1 VNKSISISLK
11 KIFEAKNLIF
21 QNLLKDNFKIGKII
35 SRSYKGLEKGGKLIF
50 CGNGGSASDSQ
61 HLATEFL
68 VRLRPNKNRISIPA
82 ISLTLDSTYMTACGN
97 DYGFENVFSR
107 ALSSLGN
114 KKDIL
119 FVIST
124 SGNSKN
130 IINCLKKA
138 KKMGIYSFG
147 FLGKKGGL
155 AKKYCDASII
165 IKSEN
170 VARIQ
175 EAHIFLG
182 HFILEKLEDAL
193 MKKKII

>member
-1 VNKSISISLK
+1 MSKAIKISLK
-11 KIFEAKNLIF
+11 KNLEIKSSIFE
-21 QNLLKDNFKIGKII
+21 NLLKDNLKIGKII
-35 SRSYKGLEKGGKLIF
+35 DRSYKSLEKGGKLIF

-68 VRLRPNKNRISIPA
+68 VRLRPNKNRRSIPA
-82 ISLTLDSTYMTACGN
+82 ISLTLDSTYLTACGN

-130 IINCLKKA
+130 IINCLKEA

-147 FLGKKGGL
+147 FLGKKVVL
-155 AKKYCDASII
+155 QRNI
-165 IKSEN
+165 
-170 VARIQ
+170 V
-175 EAHIFLG
+175 
-182 HFILEKLEDAL
+182 
-193 MKKKII
+193 KIILLLKVKM

>member
-1 VNKSISISLK
+1 MSKAIKISLK
-11 KIFEAKNLIF
+11 KNLEIKSSIFE
-21 QNLLKDNFKIGKII
+21 NLLKDNLKIGKII
-35 SRSYKGLEKGGKLIF
+35 DRSYKSLEKGGKLIF

-68 VRLRPNKNRISIPA
+68 VRLRPNKNRRSIPA
-82 ISLTLDSTYMTACGN
+82 ISLTLDSTYLTACGN

-130 IINCLKKA
+130 IINCLKEA

-155 AKKYCDASII
+155 AKKYCKDNII

-182 HFILEKLEDAL
+182 HFILENLEDAL
-193 MKKKII
+193 IKRKVI